1 MTHHDQIKTFIQQ
14 TLGCGCP
21 EEVFRTIVRRDA
33 VQLKENV
40 VVTTVLT
47 IGDRLLVYFVGQI
60 AQEDIQQQI
69 PILLDAGKQERDA
82 RGLNRFRLVV
92 FTDDPAEEQPLQEA
106 FELAAGLDDKLHL
119 HVLSAEKNIF

>member
-1 MTHHDQIKTFIQQ
+1 MTHHNQIKTFIQQ

-21 EEVFRTIVRRDA
+21 EEVFRTIVRRDS
-33 VQLKENV
+33 VRLKENV

-47 IGDRLLVYFVGQI
+47 IGDRLLVYVVGQI

-69 PILLDAGKQERDA
+69 PILMAAGKQERDA

-92 FTDDPAEEQPLQEA
+92 FTDDPAEEQPLKEA
-106 FELAAGLDDKLHL
+106 FEQAAGLDEKLHL
-119 HVLSAEKNIF
+119 HVLSGEKNIF